1 MNTLKMSE
9 DLEVEEIL
17 EGLDVFYAD
26 EFFSDVDE
34 FVKECIDR
42 FFLGKKMHCGGKISH
57 TVLHSK
63 ANIKLVK
70 NMNISEGARTA
81 HKSLELFDGIEN
93 NDNNDGIITEAT
105 KLMLDILCNRTI
117 PKAFKAG
124 IMLIYLE
131 LCMGVE
137 IHSLTKEELD
147 KEKCHHKKAYDDG
160 KGNIYCPACDCFVEK
175 ELV

>member
-1 MNTLKMSE
+1 MTVLRISE
-9 DLEVEEIL
+9 DLEEEEIL

-34 FVKECIDR
+34 FVKECMDR
-42 FFLGKKMHCGGKISH
+42 FFLDKKLHSGGTIPQ

-70 NMNISEGARTA
+70 NMNIAAGARTA
-81 HKSLELFDGIEN
+81 HKSLELFDGIEH

-105 KLMLDILCNRTI
+105 KLILDVLCNRTI

-124 IMLIYLE
+124 ILLMYLE

-137 IHSLTKEELD
+137 IHPLTKEELD
-147 KEKCHHKKAYDDG
+147 KDKCHHKQSYDDG
-160 KGNIYCPACDCFVEK
+160 KGNIYCPACDCFVEEK
-175 ELV
+175 